1 MNIEIDERSGFC
13 FGVQNAIDRAEKAAD
28 NSNKLYSLGEIVHN
42 KEEVSRLK
50 NMGIE
55 PLSQEAFKN
64 LHNASV
70 LIRAHGVPPE
80 IYKIAGDNNITV
92 IDATCP
98 IVLKLQRKIKE
109 EFTNYPERQIVIFGK
124 EGHPEVK
131 GLVGQTNGNA
141 IVIRTEED
149 LHKINPDKPVSLYV
163 QTTMDV
169 NEFKAIQDKIYS
181 RLHLHASDSGKA
193 LKVHDSI
200 CREVS
205 NRDNE
210 LKEFCRRFDINIF
223 VSGKNSSNGKM
234 LYNICKKE
242 NPNTYFISRPEE
254 IREEWLKN
262 INSAGI
268 CGANSTPAW
277 LLHKTKEHL
286 TMMENKAQ

>member
-1 MNIEIDERSGFC
+1 MNIEIEEKSGFC
-13 FGVQNAIDRAEKAAD
+13 FGVQNAIDRAEEEAE
-28 NSNKLYSLGEIVHN
+28 NRNTLYSLGEIVHN
-42 KEEVSRLK
+42 QAEVSRLK

-55 PLSQEAFKN
+55 PITGDTFKN
-64 LHNASV
+64 LQNASV

-80 IYKIAGDNNITV
+80 IYKIAEDNNITV

-98 IVLKLQRKIKE
+98 IVLRLQREIAK
-109 EFTNYPERQIVIFGK
+109 EFTHHPERQIVIFGK
-124 EGHPEVK
+124 EGHPEVE

-149 LHKINPDKPVSLYV
+149 LHKINPEKPVSLYV

-169 NEFKAIQDKIYS
+169 NAFKAIQDKISS
-181 RLHLHASDSGKA
+181 RLKSYTSDTGEA
-193 LKVHDSI
+193 LKVRDSI

-205 NRDNE
+205 NRDKE

-242 NPNTYFISRPEE
+242 NANTYFISAPEE
-254 IREEWLKN
+254 IREEWIKN
-262 INSAGI
+262 VNSAGI
-268 CGANSTPAW
+268 CGANSTPSW
-277 LLHKTKEHL
+277 LLHQTKEYL
-286 TMMENKAQ
+286 VMMESKTQ